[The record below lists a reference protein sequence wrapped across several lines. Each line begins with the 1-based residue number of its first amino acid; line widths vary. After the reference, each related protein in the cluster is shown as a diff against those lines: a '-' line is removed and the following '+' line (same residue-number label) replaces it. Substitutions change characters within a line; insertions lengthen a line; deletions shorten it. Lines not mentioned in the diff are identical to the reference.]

1 MFYLI
6 KYYFYKVRNWLIPSY
21 KLRIEYS
28 NSRLPIIRN
37 SGNSRLPII
46 MDSDN
51 PTYKSDRIYLMYDDV
66 LLNDS

>member
-28 NSRLPIIRN
+28 NSRLPII
-37 SGNSRLPII
+37 

>member
-28 NSRLPIIRN
+28 NSRLPIIMD
-37 SGNSRLPII
+37 SGNS
-46 MDSDN
+46 
-51 PTYKSDRIYLMYDDV
+51 TYKSDRIYLMYDDV

>member
-6 KYYFYKVRNWLIPSY
+6 KYYFYKVRNWFIPSY

-28 NSRLPIIRN
+28 NSRLPT
-37 SGNSRLPII
+37 I

-51 PTYKSDRIYLMYDDV
+51 PTYKSDRIYLIYDDV

>member
-6 KYYFYKVRNWLIPSY
+6 KYYFYKVRNWFIPSY

-28 NSRLPIIRN
+28 NS
-37 SGNSRLPII
+37 
-46 MDSDN
+46 
-51 PTYKSDRIYLMYDDV
+51 TYKSDRIYLIYDDV